1 MKKCNLQRIRDL
13 VFALSALL
21 LMSPILILASLILK
35 FTGEGEIFFSQVR
48 VGIQEKPIRILKFAT
63 MLKNSPN
70 KGAGTI
76 TLKDDP
82 RVLPVGKFLRKAKIN
97 ELPQLINIIKGD
109 LSLIG
114 PRPQTI
120 RCFSSFQLN
129 AQKEISKVKP
139 GLSGIGS
146 IFFRNE
152 EEMMDSVGDPDL
164 FYNDVI
170 MHYKGD
176 LEIWYV
182 SHRSLIV
189 DTILIFLTAWVV
201 LGGDA
206 KLSFRLLNNLP
217 PIPDKLIRYYL

>member
-1 MKKCNLQRIRDL
+1 MKKCNSQRIRDL
-13 VFALSALL
+13 VLALIALL
-21 LMSPILILASLILK
+21 ITSPVLILTTLILK
-35 FTGEGEIFFSQVR
+35 FTGEREVFFTQDR
-48 VGIQEKPIRILKFAT
+48 VGFQKKPIQILKFVT
-63 MLKNSPN
+63 MLKDSPN
-70 KGAGTI
+70 IGTGTI

-97 ELPQLINIIKGD
+97 ELPQLINIIRGD

-120 RCFSSFQLN
+120 RCFNSFPLN

-146 IFFRNE
+146 IFFRDE
-152 EEMMDSVGDPDL
+152 EEMMGSEVDPDL

-170 MHYKGD
+170 MRYKGD

-182 SHRSLIV
+182 KKCSLVV
-189 DTILIFLTAWVV
+189 DIILIFLTAWVV

-206 KLSFRLLNNLP
+206 KLAFRLFSHLP
-217 PIPDKLIRYYL
+217 PIPDKLKRYF